1 MRWVYISMGE
11 VNAGVFKKLEQKVRH
26 VQSAGLSMQLCLVGA
41 SNRLSTAE
49 HHHVFVNTRVARAI
63 GRWPVLWRLAVF
75 LEQHAMYK
83 ALFTFLKHESYTHV
97 LMRYPAADVF
107 FWIFLVRIRLPV
119 VFEFNSIE
127 DRELDMKRKNSFYFS
142 YFYWSERILGKY
154 VRQKAIGIVGVTDE
168 ITSYQ
173 VARCGKAIS
182 SVTISNGIDVE
193 QVPVRTGE
201 RYTGQTLKLLFLA
214 GSASPWHGVEKL
226 IQSLNREKNSN
237 VHLTIAGSISD
248 EAKRLVANQS
258 HITWQQTVDGEAL
271 NTLVNNAH
279 LGVGS
284 MGFQLSFLTQA
295 STLKVREYWARGIPF
310 VLGYTDVDLECQ
322 PDMRS
327 FYHQVKP
334 GEEIDL
340 EKIRDFAQRVYALPG
355 VEQKM
360 RSLALQCIDYSVK
373 AQQYV
378 RFLKSV

>member
-1 MRWVYISMGE
+1 
-11 VNAGVFKKLEQKVRH
+11 
-26 VQSAGLSMQLCLVGA
+26 
-41 SNRLSTAE
+41 
-49 HHHVFVNTRVARAI
+49 
-63 GRWPVLWRLAVF
+63 
-75 LEQHAMYK
+75 
-83 ALFTFLKHESYTHV
+83 
-97 LMRYPAADVF
+97 
-107 FWIFLVRIRLPV
+107 
-119 VFEFNSIE
+119 
-127 DRELDMKRKNSFYFS
+127 
-142 YFYWSERILGKY
+142 
-154 VRQKAIGIVGVTDE
+154 VGVTDE

-201 RYTGQTLKLLFLA
+201 RYTRQKLNLLFLA

-226 IQSLNREKNSN
+226 IQSLSREKNSN
-237 VHLTIAGSISD
+237 VHLTIAGNISD
-248 EAKRLVANQS
+248 EAKRLVADQS
-258 HITWQQTVDGEAL
+258 HITWQQTVAGEVL